1 MQDVCYLSVYDGQPT
16 RHNLLVMQ
24 VMKYSTK
31 GIGSLFKFQM
41 EDILGYPEGAGF

>member
-1 MQDVCYLSVYDGQPT
+1 
-16 RHNLLVMQ
+16 MQ